1 MADHGEAVRPRG
13 PRPPSL
19 RPDEPSFSAIEGS
32 SSSSATL
39 GTTPTTPGSSARSL
53 STVFTGAFARLAS
66 PRSTSRFFGGHQ
78 SSDLDDEPEPPI
90 RLGVFTWNVGNAPPD
105 AAQLSLWLAEGGDG
119 LDVLAVGTQENK
131 FSTKD
136 KAKGASAAAPHISL
150 NGRES
155 DGEDETAEEASL
167 SAGPARNSAADAAD
181 AAVQSIRGGGPH
193 RVWEKMILARLAGG
207 GGGGRQWVVLKHA
220 SLRQMHLAVFVRAA
234 LRTSAHSVR
243 SAVSATGL
251 GGVVGNKGG
260 LAISFHLGTTSL
272 AFVSCH
278 LAAHDHKN
286 RERNEMCKEILSETA
301 GAIGEQ
307 RRAARGRLDVASQF
321 DHCFWFGDLNYRVDL
336 KLGQQAAG
344 LPAEALKEHEAH
356 HAAVRD
362 LVEEEDWEA
371 LWEADQLRHS
381 QRAGDVLARFSEGQ
395 YSFPPTF
402 KVLRQRGAHYKQQ
415 RIPSYCDRILWRSMP
430 GRGSSAVTQTSL
442 AAVPGVSTSDHKP
455 VFATFEVA
463 ASARLHGAAGSSR
476 AQHEATA
483 TTCARLGSLS
493 LQGIIPADLSGR
505 SDPYIA
511 FFTNPPGLL
520 GGSVPTSSV
529 KKGVLATGTAVTGE
543 ARAWRAVMGGSVR
556 GPSAGFGGEGADDT
570 CSWCEAEL
578 PLLRFSCS
586 LADLRHVTLILAVFD
601 RDIGSKDDPLGT
613 AMVPLSEPVERLLRA
628 GGGAAGRSSGEA
640 SGEGPRRGE
649 GGGGDSSG
657 SGGALAEAPGGSIG
671 AQSHSWPRSSA
682 RGAWGRCSTGGEG
695 VGGRLEVSQP
705 LVWKGTT
712 RGTGQLSC
720 SLTVG
725 AGLSFVA
732 DAVQSGAGSRSSH
745 LSNNVFL
752 SVPLKLRALRALAP
766 RKAKALTQ
774 TASRPSLLPSRSS
787 MPPLASPAAS
797 RPPAASWGGIAGS
810 SWSGGST
817 SGRTTASWASRL
829 TSASAPPG
837 ASLSAGD
844 EALAAAGVQLRPR
857 VRPRS
862 RWTSARLTL

>member
-1 MADHGEAVRPRG
+1 
-13 PRPPSL
+13 
-19 RPDEPSFSAIEGS
+19 
-32 SSSSATL
+32 
-39 GTTPTTPGSSARSL
+39 
-53 STVFTGAFARLAS
+53 
-66 PRSTSRFFGGHQ
+66 
-78 SSDLDDEPEPPI
+78 
-90 RLGVFTWNVGNAPPD
+90 
-105 AAQLSLWLAEGGDG
+105 
-119 LDVLAVGTQENK
+119 
-131 FSTKD
+131 
-136 KAKGASAAAPHISL
+136 
-150 NGRES
+150 
-155 DGEDETAEEASL
+155 
-167 SAGPARNSAADAAD
+167 
-181 AAVQSIRGGGPH
+181 
-193 RVWEKMILARLAGG
+193 
-207 GGGGRQWVVLKHA
+207 VVLKHA

-463 ASARLHGAAGSSR
+463 ASARLHGAAGSIR

-520 GGSVPTSSV
+520 GGPVPTSSV
-529 KKGVLATGTAVTGE
+529 KKGVLATGAPG
-543 ARAWRAVMGGSVR
+543 A
-556 GPSAGFGGEGADDT
+556 GEGGQQGAREPNSST
-570 CSWCEAEL
+570 HST
-578 PLLRFSCS
+578 R
-586 LADLRHVTLILAVFD
+586 D
-601 RDIGSKDDPLGT
+601 RRD
-613 AMVPLSEPVERLLRA
+613 
-628 GGGAAGRSSGEA
+628 
-640 SGEGPRRGE
+640 RRGE
-649 GGGGDSSG
+649 GVARRDGRLGARPVGWLRG
-657 SGGALAEAPGGSIG
+657 RGRRRYVQLVRGGA
-671 AQSHSWPRSSA
+671 
-682 RGAWGRCSTGGEG
+682 
-695 VGGRLEVSQP
+695 
-705 LVWKGTT
+705 
-712 RGTGQLSC
+712 
-720 SLTVG
+720 
-725 AGLSFVA
+725 
-732 DAVQSGAGSRSSH
+732 
-745 LSNNVFL
+745 
-752 SVPLKLRALRALAP
+752 
-766 RKAKALTQ
+766 
-774 TASRPSLLPSRSS
+774 
-787 MPPLASPAAS
+787 
-797 RPPAASWGGIAGS
+797 
-810 SWSGGST
+810 
-817 SGRTTASWASRL
+817 
-829 TSASAPPG
+829 ASA
-837 ASLSAGD
+837 ALLVLARR
-844 EALAAAGVQLRPR
+844 LAACHAHPGCLRPR
-857 VRPRS
+857 HRLEGRP
-862 RWTSARLTL
+862 ARR

>member
-766 RKAKALTQ
+766 RKVGQPHTPPVSPPSLAYTSA
-774 TASRPSLLPSRSS
+774 ASRPSLAHLSPSPHARPRRSRRRPPARRCCRAAPPCLHS
-787 MPPLASPAAS
+787 PRPPPPARPPPRGAGLRGRAGRAGPPLAA
-797 RPPAASWGGIAGS
+797 R
-810 SWSGGST
+810 
-817 SGRTTASWASRL
+817 
-829 TSASAPPG
+829 
-837 ASLSAGD
+837 
-844 EALAAAGVQLRPR
+844 RPR
-857 VRPRS
+857 GR
-862 RWTSARLTL
+862 AD

>member
-1 MADHGEAVRPRG
+1 
-13 PRPPSL
+13 
-19 RPDEPSFSAIEGS
+19 
-32 SSSSATL
+32 
-39 GTTPTTPGSSARSL
+39 
-53 STVFTGAFARLAS
+53 
-66 PRSTSRFFGGHQ
+66 
-78 SSDLDDEPEPPI
+78 
-90 RLGVFTWNVGNAPPD
+90 
-105 AAQLSLWLAEGGDG
+105 
-119 LDVLAVGTQENK
+119 
-131 FSTKD
+131 
-136 KAKGASAAAPHISL
+136 
-150 NGRES
+150 
-155 DGEDETAEEASL
+155 
-167 SAGPARNSAADAAD
+167 
-181 AAVQSIRGGGPH
+181 
-193 RVWEKMILARLAGG
+193 
-207 GGGGRQWVVLKHA
+207 
-220 SLRQMHLAVFVRAA
+220 
-234 LRTSAHSVR
+234 
-243 SAVSATGL
+243 
-251 GGVVGNKGG
+251 
-260 LAISFHLGTTSL
+260 
-272 AFVSCH
+272 
-278 LAAHDHKN
+278 
-286 RERNEMCKEILSETA
+286 
-301 GAIGEQ
+301 
-307 RRAARGRLDVASQF
+307 
-321 DHCFWFGDLNYRVDL
+321 
-336 KLGQQAAG
+336 
-344 LPAEALKEHEAH
+344 
-356 HAAVRD
+356 
-362 LVEEEDWEA
+362 VEEEDWEA

-381 QRAGDVLARFSEGQ
+381 QRAGDVFARFSEGQ

-402 KVLRQRGAHYKQQ
+402 KVLRQRGVHYKQQ
-415 RIPSYCDRILWRSMP
+415 RIPSYTDRILWTSMP

-455 VFATFEVA
+455 VFGTFEVA

-483 TTCARLGSLS
+483 TTCVRLGSLS

-520 GGSVPTSSV
+520 GGSVLTSSV
-529 KKGVLATGTAVTGE
+529 KKSVLATGTAVTGE
-543 ARAWRAVMGGSVR
+543 ARAWRAVISGSVR
-556 GPSAGFGGEGADDT
+556 SLGADDT

-601 RDIGSKDDPLGT
+601 RDIGSKDDPLGADRRCCSPEQGEEGRVTARPFTGT

-774 TASRPSLLPSRSS
+774 TAARPSLLPSRSS

-817 SGRTTASWASRL
+817 SGDRTASWASRL
-829 TSASAPPG
+829 TRVSAPPG

-844 EALAAAGVQLRPR
+844 EALEAAGVQLRPR
-857 VRPRS
+857 VWPRS
-862 RWTSARLTL
+862 RWKSIRVKLSASRRVS